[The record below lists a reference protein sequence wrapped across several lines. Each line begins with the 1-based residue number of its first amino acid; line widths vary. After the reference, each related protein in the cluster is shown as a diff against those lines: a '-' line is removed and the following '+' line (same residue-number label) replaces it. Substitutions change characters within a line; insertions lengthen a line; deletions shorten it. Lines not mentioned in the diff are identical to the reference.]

1 MACESTVL
9 HETYMTT
16 MALDEWVS
24 VPDNP
29 VQRDTEMR
37 AAKAKHLRRFEAA
50 HGIVHMLESDKGRR
64 CKLEG
69 HTRAFYWSAHPEMAP
84 DTVDV
89 RVTVC
94 PDEDFDAES
103 VRLYS
108 HYNSKEEAETAS
120 DKLFGAMRKQG
131 ITPSSTFV
139 RKAAFSTALS
149 MAHAFCNRGQRGE
162 SVYER
167 VEFFADQI
175 RSLDSFVGSRR
186 KLVSPAVCCFFL
198 AHKSHGNEVVQFFE
212 QFLSDSGIK
221 DGRRKDA
228 VQFFTEA
235 MQSYLDAGDAPGV
248 KGCSWGVA
256 EQAVAIGL
264 ACVERWVV
272 AGHALMTRVKP
283 VDVWKYI
290 ACDE

>member
-1 MACESTVL
+1 MRLS
-9 HETYMTT
+9 
-16 MALDEWVS
+16 EWAS

-69 HTRAFYWSAHPEMAP
+69 HTRSFYWSSHPEIAP

-94 PDEDFDAES
+94 PDEDFDSES
-103 VRLYS
+103 VRLYG
-108 HYNSKEEAETAS
+108 HYNSKEEAETTS
-120 DKLFGAMRKQG
+120 DKLFGAMRRQG
-131 ITPSSTFV
+131 IFPSSTFV

-149 MAHAFCNRGQRGE
+149 MAHAFCHRGKRGD

-175 RSLDSFVGSRR
+175 RSLDSFVGSRK
-186 KLVSPAVCCFFL
+186 KLVSPAVCCFLL
-198 AHKSHGNEVVQFFE
+198 AHKSHGDEVVQFFE

-228 VQFFTEA
+228 VQFFTES
-235 MQSYLDAGDAPGV
+235 MQSYLDAGDHPN
-248 KGCSWGVA
+248 GCSWAVG
-256 EQAVAIGL
+256 EQAVAVGL

-290 ACDE
+290 TCDE